1 MFCFFFSDAERKLAF
16 LDVEGYD
23 IFGKNSL
30 FVPLIKWEAFY
41 EDVQTIKSAAEVYE
55 QTFNDIMTS
64 VQNNEN
70 FQQVNLRYKWGSAGI
85 LASVLSREGPAKY
98 K

>member
-1 MFCFFFSDAERKLAF
+1 MGFFSDAERKLAF
-16 LDVEGYD
+16 LDAEGYD

-30 FVPLIKWEAFY
+30 FAPLIKWEAFY

-55 QTFNDIMTS
+55 ETFNDIITS

-70 FQQVNLRYKWGSAGI
+70 FQQVN
-85 LASVLSREGPAKY
+85 
-98 K
+98 